1 MAILFESSTHI
12 EFLLKNALIEEG
24 LEFIEQFRIYEG
36 GIFSEVKYVADFLLI
51 NEDIRLIVECDGF
64 FYHSGRDKLK
74 KQMVRDNWLQTRGYK
89 IVHFSTRELESN
101 MYGVVQTIKFLLG
114 MPSDTSRIIT
124 KNDSTFNGDPK
135 KQQNISDDLFDVILF
150 CSYRQIPSGIC
161 VVY

>member
-24 LEFIEQFRIYEG
+24 FEFIEQFRIYEG

-74 KQMVRDNWLQTRGYK
+74 KQMVRDNWLQTRGY
-89 IVHFSTRELESN
+89 
-101 MYGVVQTIKFLLG
+101 
-114 MPSDTSRIIT
+114 
-124 KNDSTFNGDPK
+124 
-135 KQQNISDDLFDVILF
+135 
-150 CSYRQIPSGIC
+150 
-161 VVY
+161 